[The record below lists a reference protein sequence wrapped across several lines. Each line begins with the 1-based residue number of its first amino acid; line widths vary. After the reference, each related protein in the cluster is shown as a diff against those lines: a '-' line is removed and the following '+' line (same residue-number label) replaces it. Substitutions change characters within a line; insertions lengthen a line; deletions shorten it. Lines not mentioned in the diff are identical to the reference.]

1 MLHDPRVLS
10 LASSSSHSPLNATA
24 LEIVQRCLL
33 YYEHWDNQA
42 FKQACA
48 SLSFS
53 LKDSPLVPRWIYYC
67 ENENFHMKFFFLLP
81 NYITKRMAIED
92 NSAPPPVIRVSEQKT
107 TLAISIRAYLVTV
120 LIEFENLR
128 ESYLN

>member
-1 MLHDPRVLS
+1 
-10 LASSSSHSPLNATA
+10 
-24 LEIVQRCLL
+24 
-33 YYEHWDNQA
+33 
-42 FKQACA
+42 
-48 SLSFS
+48 
-53 LKDSPLVPRWIYYC
+53 
-67 ENENFHMKFFFLLP
+67 
-81 NYITKRMAIED
+81 MAIED